1 MAYSTGNPP
10 RLIVSGW
17 GSTVTPGSTS
27 VAAAKSLWF
36 YGSTHARADLVTA
49 AFFTN
54 GKDLGM
60 RAGDVLI
67 APTYTTESGTG
78 HILVFGMLTSTN
90 STAGWNLSTDG
101 TMTST
106 FA

>member
-10 RLIVSGW
+10 RLMVSGW
-17 GSTVTPGSTS
+17 GSTVSPGSTS
-27 VAAAKSLWF
+27 VAAARSLWF
-36 YGSTHARADLVTA
+36 YGSTHARADLITA
-49 AFFTN
+49 GFFSN

-78 HILVFGMLTSTN
+78 FNLIFGMLTSTN
-90 STAGWNLSTDG
+90 STAGWNFSTDG
-101 TMTST
+101 TITST
-106 FA
+106 FS